1 MRLLSVAAG
10 HLQRCFSRG
19 TRPLHSRPQLA
30 PLLSAPE
37 LLQLR
42 QRAHGYRPALAMQ
55 HDVAHSMRG
64 DQRSVFRGQGLDY
77 EESRPYQPGDDVR
90 CMDWRTTARLNT
102 PYIKVFREERRPG
115 LFLLIDRR
123 CSMRFGTRRRL
134 KASQAVRA
142 AALLAFA
149 ARHRNEPVSGLIL
162 EHPPRWIWAGHDPL
176 AAENLIN
183 SAAGICP
190 PCRTQ
195 EREPLLPETLKL
207 LQTMLIRGSRV
218 YLLSDFFDLD
228 DQARTVLLQLAS
240 EHQLAACHIID
251 PAELSLPAA
260 GQLEISNPG
269 QPTFE
274 IDSASPPLR
283 QAYAAQADTFVEQ
296 RKQRFTRLGLD
307 YIRLMTTDDAIEN
320 QLL

>member
-10 HLQRCFSRG
+10 QLLRRFSHG
-19 TRPLHSRPQLA
+19 TRPQLA
-30 PLLSAPE
+30 PLLSARE

-42 QRAHGYRPALAMQ
+42 QRAGACRPAPPMRR
-55 HDVAHSMRG
+55 DVAHPLRG

-90 CMDWRTTARLNT
+90 GMDWRTTARLNT

-134 KASQAVRA
+134 KAGQAVRA

-149 ARHRNEPVSGLIL
+149 ARQRNEPVSGLIL
-162 EHPPRWIWAGHDPL
+162 EHRPRWIWTRHDPQ

-183 SAAGICP
+183 RAAGPCP
-190 PCRTQ
+190 PCSRVDH
-195 EREPLLPETLKL
+195 EPVLPETLKL
-207 LQTMLIRGSRV
+207 LQTMLLAGSRV
-218 YLLSDFFDLD
+218 YLISDFFDLD
-228 DQARTVLLQLAS
+228 DQAQAILLQLAS
-240 EHQLAACHIID
+240 EHQLAACHVID

-269 QPTFE
+269 QPTFA
-274 IDSASPPLR
+274 IDSEALPLR
-283 QAYAAQADTFVEQ
+283 QAYAERADTFITQ

-307 YIRLMTTDDAIEN
+307 YIRLLTTDDAIED